1 MARTEKGGDLARSIA
16 AGLRV
21 PIETAVRAR
30 AGEVAAALGG
40 AVEGGSARAETSAGG
55 ASVHVAGPGLFARE
69 FGAIDGTSD
78 PALAPALGRLK
89 RRRP

>member
-1 MARTEKGGDLARSIA
+1 MVRTDKGGELARSIA
-16 AGLRV
+16 ASLKV
-21 PIETAVRAR
+21 PIETAVRTR

-40 AVEGGSARAETSAGG
+40 AVEGGSARAEPRSGG
-55 ASVHVAGPGLFARE
+55 ASVHVTGPGLFARE

-89 RRRP
+89 RRRT